1 MLLNIC
7 HPTCGEFSRTRV
19 TADPSLY
26 PLPLL
31 SSCPGL
37 DASLSFVPCTDMRMN
52 GEMNVSTKV
61 QKSVFKGNG
70 LLGLP
75 GSPVVKDLPS
85 NAGDAVSILSGN

>member
-1 MLLNIC
+1 MN
-7 HPTCGEFSRTRV
+7 GE
-19 TADPSLY
+19 
-26 PLPLL
+26 
-31 SSCPGL
+31 
-37 DASLSFVPCTDMRMN
+37 MN

-75 GSPVVKDLPS
+75 GGPVVKDPPS